1 VPARWETRGID
12 LLPKPLRR
20 FAEEPDQFL
29 PDQALPL
36 HRVRASSF
44 VLTLWP
50 TQASISKIRTT
61 DDELDETIEQAR
73 RLVTEN
79 SHTRAT
85 WTVGPS
91 HRPVG
96 LATRLGARGFVP
108 ALPPLEASLTAMALV
123 TPPPTPP
130 DGVEAK
136 LVTNFDEYAIAFRI
150 GHAAF
155 AVPEEVAATQLA
167 ALPDMWT
174 RYDGTNRFAHLA
186 VIDGEPVGSSF
197 TLAGTIGLVLNGSS
211 VLPEARGRGAYRALV
226 AARWARA
233 VELEKPALV
242 VQAGSMSAPILERC
256 GFRQICVLDLLDD
269 PAFAPPPGLTIRPLS
284 RRWTQAGRAKPLRA
298 ERALPI
304 SDCERAMES
313 QVSGSGIGDE

>member
-1 VPARWETRGID
+1 MD
-12 LLPKPLRR
+12 LLSDPVRR

-36 HRVRASSF
+36 RRVRAPSF

-50 TQASISKIRTT
+50 TQASISEIRST

-79 SHTRAT
+79 GHTRAT

-91 HRPVG
+91 CRPVG

-108 ALPPLEASLTAMALV
+108 ALPPLEPSLTAMALV
-123 TPPPTPP
+123 TPPPAPP

-136 LVTNFDEYAIAFRI
+136 LVTNFDEYVAAFRI

-155 AVPEEVAATQLA
+155 GVPEDVAAKQLA

-174 RYDGTNRFAHLA
+174 RYDRLNRFAHLA
-186 VIDGEPVGSSF
+186 FIDGEPIGSSF

-256 GFRQICVLDLLDD
+256 GFQPICVLDLLDD
-269 PAFAPPPGLTIRPLS
+269 PALAIDP
-284 RRWTQAGRAKPLRA
+284 A
-298 ERALPI
+298 
-304 SDCERAMES
+304 
-313 QVSGSGIGDE
+313 

>member
-1 VPARWETRGID
+1 MD
-12 LLPKPLRR
+12 LLSEPVRQ

-36 HRVRASSF
+36 RRVRAPSF

-50 TQASISKIRTT
+50 TQSSISEIRST
-61 DDELDETIEQAR
+61 DDDLDETIEQAR

-79 SHTRAT
+79 GHTRVT
-85 WTVGPS
+85 WMVGPS
-91 HRPVG
+91 CRPVG
-96 LATRLGARGFVP
+96 LATRLRALGFVP
-108 ALPPLEASLTAMALV
+108 AIPPLEPSLTAMALV
-123 TPPPTPP
+123 TPPPAPS

-136 LVTNFDEYAIAFRI
+136 LVTTFDEYVVAFRI
-150 GHAAF
+150 ANAAF
-155 AVPEEVAATQLA
+155 AVPEDVAAKQLA

-174 RYDGTNRFAHLA
+174 RYDGMNRFAHLA
-186 VIDGEPVGSSF
+186 FIEGEPIGSSF

-256 GFRQICVLDLLDD
+256 GFRPICVLDVLDD
-269 PAFAPPPGLTIRPLS
+269 PAFAPSP
-284 RRWTQAGRAKPLRA
+284 A
-298 ERALPI
+298 
-304 SDCERAMES
+304 
-313 QVSGSGIGDE
+313 